1 MFIHTPTTQE
11 LIQAALFV
19 VVGLVLGVTAR
30 AAAGWLLAR
39 RAERSQRSTGWVV
52 VGALGHA
59 LFAWLVTAGVYAA
72 VLVLPASARVTGAAA
87 KVLLAVVILAGTFAM
102 ARLVGGLTELHAA
115 RHRDVLGSSSI
126 FTNIGRLLV
135 FVLGGLVLL
144 QTMGVSIAPLLTA
157 LGVGGLAVALALQDT
172 LSNLFA
178 GLHVLASK
186 KVVPGDYVRLD
197 SGEEGYVVDINWRNT
212 ALRHI
217 RNNVILVPNA
227 RLASAVVTNFYKPWP
242 EMSVLVEIGVAYGCD
257 LAHVERVTT
266 EVARQTLAEVEGGV
280 KGFEPLMRYK
290 RFGESSVDFYVVL
303 RVSEPTA
310 EYLVR
315 HEFVKRVHERYARE
329 DIKIPFP
336 VRTIVPEEGASL
348 YSLVADRGSAGRDA
362 ERGADRGAGARA

>member
-1 MFIHTPTTQE
+1 MFTHTPTTQE

-19 VVGLVLGVTAR
+19 VVGLVLGFTAR
-30 AAAGWLLAR
+30 TAAAWLLSR
-39 RAERSQRSTGWVV
+39 RDHAAQRSNGWVV
-52 VGALGHA
+52 IGALGQA
-59 LFAWLVTAGVYAA
+59 FFAWLVTAGVYAA
-72 VLVLPASARVTGAAA
+72 VLMLPASDRVTRGAA
-87 KVLLAVVILAGTFAM
+87 KVLLAVVILAGTFAV
-102 ARLVGGLTELHAA
+102 ARLVGGLAELHAA
-115 RHRDVLGSSSI
+115 RHRDVLGTSSI
-126 FTNIGRLLV
+126 FVNIGRLVV
-135 FVLGGLVLL
+135 FVLGGLVVL

-227 RLASAVVTNFYKPWP
+227 RLASAVVTNFYKPYP
-242 EMSVLVEIGVAYGCD
+242 EMSVLMEIGVGYGCD
-257 LAHVERVTT
+257 LVEVERVTM

-280 KGFEPLMRYK
+280 KNFEPLMRYK
-290 RFGESSVDFYVVL
+290 RFGESSVDFNVIL

-329 DIKIPFP
+329 GIVIPFP
-336 VRTIVPEEGASL
+336 TRTIV
-348 YSLVADRGSAGRDA
+348 
-362 ERGADRGAGARA
+362 

>member
-1 MFIHTPTTQE
+1 MFTHTPTTQE
-11 LIQAALFV
+11 LVQAALFV
-19 VVGLVLGVTAR
+19 VVGLVLGLTAR
-30 AAAGWLLAR
+30 TAAGWLLAR
-39 RAERSQRSTGWVV
+39 RSHAARRSPGWVV
-52 VGALGHA
+52 VGAVGRA
-59 LFAWLVTAGVYAA
+59 FFAWLVTAGVYAA
-72 VLVLPASARVTGAAA
+72 VLVLPASARVTAGVA
-87 KVLLAVVILAGTFAM
+87 KGLLAVVILAGTFAV
-102 ARLVGGLTELHAA
+102 ARIVGGLTELHAA

-135 FVLGGLVLL
+135 FVLGGLVVL

-186 KVVPGDYVRLD
+186 KVLPGDYVRLD

-227 RLASAVVTNFYKPWP
+227 RLASAVVTNFYKPYP
-242 EMSVLVEIGVAYGCD
+242 EMSVLVEIGVGHGCD
-257 LAHVERVTT
+257 LAHVERVTMD
-266 EVARQTLAEVEGGV
+266 VARETLAEVEGGV
-280 KGFEPLMRYK
+280 KDFEPLMRYK
-290 RFGESSVDFYVVL
+290 RFGESSVDFNVIL

-315 HEFVKRVHERYARE
+315 HEFVKRIHERYGRE
-329 DIKIPFP
+329 GIEIPFP
-336 VRTIVPEEGASL
+336 IRTILAGEGAR
-348 YSLVADRGSAGRDA
+348 YPLVFDRDTDGDEAGRGA
-362 ERGADRGAGARA
+362 ERGAGARA